1 MNRSVDF
8 FDAQFARQIRGADF
22 ALNPFEKLALPYLR
36 GRVLDLGCGLGN
48 LAIEAA
54 RRGCNV
60 LALDASVNGIEHIR
74 KIART
79 ESLSVEAE
87 IADLAAHP
95 IKIEHIRKIARTE
108 SLSVEAEAADLA
120 TYRITEEFDVIVSIG
135 LLMFM
140 ESSAAHRLL
149 DEIQTQV
156 RPDGLAIVNVL
167 IEGTTYLDMFEPGRY
182 YLFGENELRDRFVGW
197 ELLESRHDNF
207 DAPGGTVKRFA
218 TIVARKTTAANL
230 HPSSASS

>member
-1 MNRSVDF
+1 MNRSVNF
-8 FDAQFARQIRGADF
+8 FDAQFERQIRGGDL

-48 LAIEAA
+48 LAIEGA
-54 RRGCNV
+54 RGGCNV

-74 KIART
+74 KIAGA
-79 ESLSVEAE
+79 ESLSVQAE
-87 IADLAAHP
+87 VADLAP
-95 IKIEHIRKIARTE
+95 
-108 SLSVEAEAADLA
+108 
-120 TYRITEEFDVIVSIG
+120 YRIREDFDVIVSIG

-140 ESSAAHRLL
+140 ESFQAHRLL
-149 DEIQTQV
+149 NEIQSHV

-182 YLFGENELRDRFVGW
+182 YLFGENELKDRFAGW
-197 ELLESRHDNF
+197 EILESKYDNF
-207 DAPGGTVKRFA
+207 EAPGSTVKRFA
-218 TIVARKTTAANL
+218 TVVARKMPAPML